1 MYPITTL
8 SHHQPVKRRGHLDV
22 LSTRKAMQDIPD
34 VEINSSDDAGPSST
48 TTEPRVGAKRTSD
61 EIEPEEQ
68 PRKLTA
74 QERMQLNLIANLP
87 SMNRPLRDARGRR
100 RSTCVSSEEI
110 VEAGLSAL
118 IANHGSMS
126 SDAAADGLIKDEPA
140 AAAAAADPDPEESD
154 KDDAKSDE
162 AASSESSG

>member
-1 MYPITTL
+1 
-8 SHHQPVKRRGHLDV
+8 
-22 LSTRKAMQDIPD
+22 MQDNIPD
-34 VEINSSDDAGPSST
+34 AEINSSDDAGPSST

-100 RSTCVSSEEI
+100 RSTCVTSEEI

-140 AAAAAADPDPEESD
+140 AAAAADPDPEESD
-154 KDDAKSDE
+154 KDDE

>member
-1 MYPITTL
+1 
-8 SHHQPVKRRGHLDV
+8 
-22 LSTRKAMQDIPD
+22 MQDNIPD
-34 VEINSSDDAGPSST
+34 AEINSSDDAGPSST

-140 AAAAAADPDPEESD
+140 AAAAAAAAAALEEP
-154 KDDAKSDE
+154 DDAKSDE